1 MTGSEALVRGV
12 RLLREAGV
20 PEAAGDARRLL
31 AHALGVAPGRLTV
44 VLPDALM
51 PVATEAYEGLL
62 KRRAKREPVSHL
74 VGTRSFWGRD
84 FVVTQAVLDP
94 RPETELLVAVALE
107 EPFSRVL
114 DLGTGS
120 GCLLTTLLAE
130 RSDATGQGLDL
141 SPAAIEVARANALRH
156 GVTDRAEFAPSD
168 WFAAASGRYDLIVSN
183 PPYVAAQE
191 MPGLE
196 PEVRDWEP
204 RLALTDEADGLDAY
218 RAILS
223 KARAYLTSSGR
234 LAVEHGPT
242 QAREIAAI
250 GMGHG
255 FAAPEHRRDMDG
267 RDRVCVFRAP

>member
-12 RLLREAGV
+12 RLLRESDV

-31 AHALGVAPGRLTV
+31 AHALGVVPGRLTV
-44 VLPDALM
+44 VLPDPLADGI
-51 PVATEAYEGLL
+51 AETYEDLL
-62 KRRAKREPVSHL
+62 RRRAKREPVSHL

-84 FVVTQAVLDP
+84 FLVTSAVLDP

-120 GCLLTTLLAE
+120 GCLLMTLLAE
-130 RSDATGQGLDL
+130 RLNATGQGLDL

-156 GVTDRAEFAPSD
+156 GVTDRAEFALSD

-183 PPYVAAQE
+183 PPYIAVQE

-204 RLALTDEADGLDAY
+204 RLALTDEGDGLEAY

-223 KARAYLTSSGR
+223 EAREYLAPGGR
-234 LAVEHGPT
+234 LALEHGPT
-242 QAREIAAI
+242 QARAIADI
-250 GMGHG
+250 GMGQG

>member
-1 MTGSEALVRGV
+1 MTGSEVLVRGV

-44 VLPDALM
+44 VLPDPLADGI
-51 PVATEAYEGLL
+51 AETYEDLL
-62 KRRAKREPVSHL
+62 RRRTKREPVSHL
-74 VGTRSFWGRD
+74 VGIRSFWSRD
-84 FVVTQAVLDP
+84 FLVTSAVLDP

-120 GCLLTTLLAE
+120 GCLLVTLLAE
-130 RSDATGQGLDL
+130 RSNATGQGLDL
-141 SPAAIEVARANALRH
+141 SPAATEVARANALRH
-156 GVTDRAEFAPSD
+156 GVADRAEFAPSD

-183 PPYVAAQE
+183 PPYIAAEE

-204 RLALTDEADGLDAY
+204 RLALTDEGDGLEAY

-223 KARAYLTSSGR
+223 EARAYLAPGGR

-242 QAREIAAI
+242 QARAIADI
-250 GMGHG
+250 GMGQG